1 MNEIIE
7 IKRKEF
13 TVLEKMGDRSFKVE
27 RKGKIYF
34 LKKYNTK
41 QELQE
46 FEEKQHKLRFTAIDL
61 PKVYL
66 FDKKDLVSVVDFI
79 EGENLFDL
87 LVKEDIKDEIIYKFL
102 FAAEWYARREKV
114 KLDYRPENFKFD
126 GKKLFYLPYT
136 CEPLDSNYNF
146 ALTDLRLWFAT
157 KQFASYVK
165 SKGIAFDDSRTG
177 DEYSVNKQIA
187 LMTVKYFI

>member
-61 PKVYL
+61 PKIYL

-79 EGENLFDL
+79 
-87 LVKEDIKDEIIYKFL
+87 
-102 FAAEWYARREKV
+102 AAS
-114 KLDYRPENFKFD
+114 
-126 GKKLFYLPYT
+126 G
-136 CEPLDSNYNF
+136 
-146 ALTDLRLWFAT
+146 
-157 KQFASYVK
+157 
-165 SKGIAFDDSRTG
+165 
-177 DEYSVNKQIA
+177 
-187 LMTVKYFI
+187 

>member
-13 TVLEKMGDRSFKVE
+13 TVLEKMGERSFKVE

-34 LKKYNTK
+34 LKKYSSK

-46 FEEKQHKLRFTAIDL
+46 FEDKQHKLRFTAIDL

-66 FDKKDLVSVVDFI
+66 FDKKDLVSVVEFI
-79 EGENLFDL
+79 EGENVFDL
-87 LVKEDIKDEIIYKFL
+87 LVKEDIKDEIVYKFL

-126 GKKLFYLPYT
+126 GKKLFYLPFT
-136 CEPLDSNYNF
+136 CEPLDSSYNF
-146 ALTDLRLWFAT
+146 SLTDLRLWFAT

-165 SKGIAFDDSRTG
+165 SKGIAFDDSRIG
-177 DEYSVNKQIA
+177 DEYAVNKQIA
-187 LMTVKYFI
+187 LMTVKYYI